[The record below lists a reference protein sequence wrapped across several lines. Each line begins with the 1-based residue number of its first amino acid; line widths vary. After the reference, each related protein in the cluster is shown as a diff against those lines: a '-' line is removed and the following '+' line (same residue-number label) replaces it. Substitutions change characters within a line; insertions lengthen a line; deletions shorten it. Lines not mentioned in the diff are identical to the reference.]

1 MLIIDLITST
11 GRAEYEVLPSV
22 TYETYCEFID
32 FPEVDYNSDIAPI
45 VHTIKLVAS
54 LELMHGEYEI
64 TDEIEEL
71 LKKKYWV
78 DEDRDQLIIAR
89 MTMTEFP
96 NTWREHMD
104 VTWSY
109 WLDAIDGDHLVIGSR
124 ADELTERELYGN
136 PFENGS
142 LYYIQN
148 IVVHDSFNID
158 DLEIDLIRYTF
169 KNFIQNDTGVVFY
182 IAQTIDHNIE
192 KNQNT
197 KNTRI
202 VKDKSMIEKLEG
214 CGFSRIFNSTVK
226 DMIMEIE
233 VYKLQDL

>member
-1 MLIIDLITST
+1 MLIDLITLA
-11 GRAEYEVLPSV
+11 GRLEYEVLPSV

-32 FPEVDYNSDIAPI
+32 FPEVDYNSDIDPI
-45 VHTIKLVAS
+45 VHTIKLVVS
-54 LELMHGEYEI
+54 LEVLNDEYEI

-78 DEDRDQLIIAR
+78 DEDRDQLIIAK

-96 NTWREHMD
+96 NTWRERMD

-109 WLDAIDGDHLVIGSR
+109 WLDAIDGDHFVIGSR
-124 ADELTERELYGN
+124 ADEISERELYDN
-136 PFENGS
+136 PFDNGS
-142 LYYIQN
+142 LYYIKD
-148 IVVHDSFNID
+148 IAVHDSFDNDAI
-158 DLEIDLIRYTF
+158 EIDLIRYTF
-169 KNFIQNDTGVVFY
+169 RDFIQNDTGVVFY
-182 IAQTIDHNIE
+182 IAQTIDHNVE
-192 KNQNT
+192 KNPDT

-202 VKDKSMIEKLEG
+202 VKDKDMIEKLER